1 MRTVLV
7 ASGQADAADARW
19 LDGADQ
25 VVAVDGGM
33 AWLASMGRRPDRVI
47 GDLDSADPSL
57 IAVLEADGVP
67 IRRHA
72 AAKDASDTELAVAA
86 ALAEGADQ
94 VVILGALAGPRLDH
108 QLANLML
115 LADPELATV
124 PDLRIVRGGTL
135 VRALHGPGSMA
146 IEAERGGLVT
156 LLPVGGDAEGV
167 RTAGLRYPLAGETL
181 SIGRS
186 RGLSNVVDEAPA
198 SASLQRGTL
207 LVIESAEEG
216 VEP

>member
-1 MRTVLV
+1 
-7 ASGQADAADARW
+7 
-19 LDGADQ
+19 
-25 VVAVDGGM
+25 
-33 AWLASMGRRPDRVI
+33 
-47 GDLDSADPSL
+47 
-57 IAVLEADGVP
+57 
-67 IRRHA
+67 
-72 AAKDASDTELAVAA
+72 
-86 ALAEGADQ
+86 
-94 VVILGALAGPRLDH
+94 
-108 QLANLML
+108 
-115 LADPELATV
+115 
-124 PDLRIVRGGTL
+124 
-135 VRALHGPGSMA
+135 GSMA